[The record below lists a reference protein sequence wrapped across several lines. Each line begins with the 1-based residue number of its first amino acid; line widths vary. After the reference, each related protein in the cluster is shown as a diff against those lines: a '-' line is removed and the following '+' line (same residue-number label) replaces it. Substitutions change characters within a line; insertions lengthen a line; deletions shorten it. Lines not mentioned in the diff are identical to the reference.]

1 MNSNNLSILYA
12 NDSCPCVFRARIALS
27 YSGIDVEH
35 REVDLD
41 DKPPGM
47 LEASRKGTVPTLVIS
62 DGSVIDKSWRMIRKI
77 GAVQITVH

>member
-1 MNSNNLSILYA
+1 MNSNNLPILYA
-12 NDSCPCVFRARIALS
+12 NDSYPCVFRSRIALS

-47 LEASRKGTVPTLVIS
+47 LEVSRKGTVPTLVMS
-62 DGSVIDKSWRMIRKI
+62 DGSVIDDKLGIIRWRSN
-77 GAVQITVH
+77 